1 MRVRSKLADVD
12 FQFGKVRRDGDML
25 IIESHADARMKSR
38 VYVSPEDVTVFLRRM
53 LSSPSALVFVLGF
66 PYFWYRHRKAQ
77 KLTRQVKK

>member
-25 IIESHADARMKSR
+25 IIESHAEARMKSR
-38 VYVSPEDVTVFLRRM
+38 VYVSPEDVTIFLRRL

-66 PYFWYRHRKAQ
+66 PYFWYRHRNAQ
-77 KLTRQVKK
+77 KLTGQVKK